1 MLACAADAP
10 PAAQL
15 LTRLPPDSSRK
26 LCVGQPAWA
35 LGPPATL
42 LGASQAGS
50 GIAHV
55 DGLPVPSEEG
65 ELPQVAGLNAD
76 MASGAE
82 DEEIGNAE
90 MVLAAD
96 RQSLQLQVVKTTEEA
111 AQVGQRMSPAPPPPP
126 PPLPPPHTLRFCS
139 A

>member
-1 MLACAADAP
+1 MHPL
-10 PAAQL
+10 QL
-15 LTRLPPDSSRK
+15 NFSPGSPQIPRASS
-26 LCVGQPAWA
+26 VWASPHGA

-55 DGLPVPSEEG
+55 DGLPVPWEEG

-126 PPLPPPHTLRFCS
+126 PPHTHSEIL
-139 A
+139 